1 MQKNLSI
8 PYVVFAYH
16 LAASLLLGALIGA
29 ERQRRQR
36 TAGLRTNA
44 LVCSG
49 AAMFVLLARLLSA
62 SNDSTLRVAAQIVSG
77 IGFLA
82 GGVIL
87 REGFTIQ
94 GLNTA
99 ATLWCSAAVG
109 SLCGAGFL
117 AEGGIS
123 VAVVL
128 AANLWLR
135 PLARK
140 IERPRTADEDAVVHC
155 SLLVVCRSE
164 DESHLRPLILS
175 MITEDQKLTLQ
186 ALHSAD
192 VEHAAGKLEIRATLI
207 AQGRQDLLLER
218 IVSRISL
225 EPGVSAV
232 SWNVTLQESEA

>member
-1 MQKNLSI
+1 MQKSLSI

-16 LAASLLLGALIGA
+16 LVASLLLGALIGA

-109 SLCGAGFL
+109 SLC
-117 AEGGIS
+117 
-123 VAVVL
+123 
-128 AANLWLR
+128 
-135 PLARK
+135 
-140 IERPRTADEDAVVHC
+140 
-155 SLLVVCRSE
+155 
-164 DESHLRPLILS
+164 
-175 MITEDQKLTLQ
+175 
-186 ALHSAD
+186 
-192 VEHAAGKLEIRATLI
+192 
-207 AQGRQDLLLER
+207 
-218 IVSRISL
+218 
-225 EPGVSAV
+225 
-232 SWNVTLQESEA
+232 

>member
-1 MQKNLSI
+1 
-8 PYVVFAYH
+8 
-16 LAASLLLGALIGA
+16 
-29 ERQRRQR
+29 
-36 TAGLRTNA
+36 
-44 LVCSG
+44 
-49 AAMFVLLARLLSA
+49 MFVLLARLLSA

-135 PLARK
+135 PLARI
-140 IERPRTADEDAVVHC
+140 IERPRTADGDAVVHY

-175 MITEDQKLTLQ
+175 MITVDQKLTLQ
-186 ALHSAD
+186 ALH
-192 VEHAAGKLEIRATLI
+192 VPHRRA
-207 AQGRQDLLLER
+207 RRDLRSCL
-218 IVSRISL
+218 
-225 EPGVSAV
+225 
-232 SWNVTLQESEA
+232 